1 MEKLLIISTL
11 LSATFLAGCG
21 TTTAVQPKSQPTG
34 QQPVAC
40 TMDAKACPD
49 GSYVGRIAPNCEF
62 AACPE
67 TASTGEAVSCGITP
81 SASCAGT
88 GK

>member
-1 MEKLLIISTL
+1 MKKFLLISAL
-11 LSATFLAGCG
+11 LSTAFLAGCG
-21 TTTAVQPKSQPTG
+21 TTTAVQPKSQPTD

-62 AACPE
+62 APCP
-67 TASTGEAVSCGITP
+67 TASTGKAVSCGITP

>member
-1 MEKLLIISTL
+1 MKRFLIISTL
-11 LSATFLAGCG
+11 LSTALLAGCG
-21 TTTAVQPKSQPTG
+21 TTTAVQPEAKPTQPQAT
-34 QQPVAC
+34 AC

-62 AACPE
+62 AACPA
-67 TASTGEAVSCGITP
+67 ASTGEAVSCGITP
-81 SASCAGT
+81 SASCAT